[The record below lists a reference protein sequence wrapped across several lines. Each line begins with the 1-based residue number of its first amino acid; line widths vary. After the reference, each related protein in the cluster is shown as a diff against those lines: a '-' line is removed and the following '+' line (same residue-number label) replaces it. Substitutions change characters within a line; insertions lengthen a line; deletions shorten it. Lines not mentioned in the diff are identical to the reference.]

1 MKKLI
6 PLVLALCMLIAPI
19 SADEQGMNTA
29 PSLPEET
36 ANPEVVFLAGSVP
49 ADATLMDAIGLPI
62 HALVLSMTEHEF
74 AYDPQ
79 SAPFVWNALYYALS
93 MYGEADDRAELT
105 QDALLLPSES
115 VDDFF
120 RALFA
125 GLDTLPALPEQ
136 MDGFVSYHSN
146 SDMYRLALGDF
157 ALTQIR
163 LGQLMAQENG
173 TFTVDGTLTSPEDS
187 APLSSFRV
195 TLTENDT
202 MFGFS
207 ILDVSLF

>member
-19 SADEQGMNTA
+19 SADEQGINT
-29 PSLPEET
+29 PPFLPEET
-36 ANPEVVFLAGSVP
+36 GNPEVIFPAGSVP
-49 ADATLMDAIGLPI
+49 ADAALMDAIGLPI

-93 MYGEADDRAELT
+93 MYGKADDRAELT

-125 GLDTLPALPEQ
+125 GLDALPALPEQ
-136 MDGFVSYHSN
+136 MDGFVSYDPS

-163 LGQLMAQENG
+163 LGQPMTQENG
-173 TFTVDGTLTSPEDS
+173 TFIVNGTLTSPEDD

-195 TLTENDT
+195 ALTENDT